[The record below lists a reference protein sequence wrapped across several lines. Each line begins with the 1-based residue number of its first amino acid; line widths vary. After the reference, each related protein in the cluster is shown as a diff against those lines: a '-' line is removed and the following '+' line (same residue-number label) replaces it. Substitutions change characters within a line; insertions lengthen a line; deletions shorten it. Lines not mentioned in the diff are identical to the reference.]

1 MKKQPK
7 LKALIES
14 KKGEKRIDC
23 LKVKKV
29 DGGIEFD
36 PVPGCKWF
44 SDIADMKESLCWCY
58 NADPDLF
65 KVEWFNGKKSST
77 GVVYLFD

>member
-7 LKALIES
+7 LKVLIES

-23 LKVKKV
+23 LKITNTETKK
-29 DGGIEFD
+29 ESE
-36 PVPGCKWF
+36 PCPGCSWF
-44 SDIADMKESLCWCY
+44 GDIADMKESLCWCY
-58 NADPDLF
+58 NADPKLF
-65 KVEWFNGKKSST
+65 KVEWFNGQKGST